1 MSSPRIAILAS
12 GSGTTAESFIK
23 SVAEKDV
30 DGEVVLLISN
40 NKNAEVFD
48 RVKKLDAKLNLGIKL
63 LCIGKSNYPPAKGEK
78 VEYGRQTK
86 AEEAAILK
94 ALVEAEIDLVLLL
107 GYMKLIG
114 RSIVDRYGWKEEYQ
128 SIYQG
133 RMINTHP
140 GLLPATKGLYGIH
153 VQEKVLESGTEA
165 GNCLFIVDSEYD
177 DGPVIS
183 QHKVVMMASDTPEA
197 LFERVKASE
206 KAHLAEDIDRFIK
219 EQREYRE
226 QTRG

>member
-1 MSSPRIAILAS
+1 MAAPRIAILAS

-23 SVAEKDV
+23 SVASKDV
-30 DGEVVLLISN
+30 DAEVVLLICN
-40 NKNAEVFD
+40 NKNAGVFD
-48 RVKKLDAKLNLGIKL
+48 RVKKLSGKLGLDIRFL
-63 LCIGKSNYPPAKGEK
+63 HIGKTNYPPQKGET

-86 AEEAAILK
+86 AEEAAILE
-94 ALVEAEIDLVLLL
+94 ALDEMDIDLVLLL

-114 RSIVDRYGWKEEYQ
+114 RSIVDKYGWKEEYQ
-128 SIYQG
+128 SVYQG

-197 LFERVKASE
+197 LFERVKESE
-206 KAHLAEDIDRFIK
+206 KTHLAEDIDRFIR
-219 EQREYRE
+219 EQRQHLEK
-226 QTRG
+226 TRG